1 MSRSRNRSIS
11 YTPTAG
17 QGSGDRTSHPLDRL
31 QGLLEPDAVKVAS
44 PVLRGRGR
52 SNASP
57 LPGPGP
63 LGCDTLLPAVLP
75 PGATLTVHGTAEDG
89 TPTTHTYRGRPKQ

>member
-57 LPGPGP
+57 LPGGG
-63 LGCDTLLPAVLP
+63 LLSCDRLLPVILP
-75 PGATLTVHGTAEDG
+75 AGYSMTVHGPD
-89 TPTTHTYRGRPKQ
+89 YRRTFTGGKKWLS